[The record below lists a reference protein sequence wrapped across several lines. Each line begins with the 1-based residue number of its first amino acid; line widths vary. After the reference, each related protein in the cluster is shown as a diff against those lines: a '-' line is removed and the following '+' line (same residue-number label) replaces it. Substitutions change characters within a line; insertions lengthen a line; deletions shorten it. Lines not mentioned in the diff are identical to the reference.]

1 MISLLVILLNFLY
14 SQSPELNQEI
24 ILKDFTPSGSIEAL
38 IDDYNG
44 DYYLVQLDLKNDSLY
59 NIANNILPHAELFNG
74 PASYHRIMTLEHLSA
89 ILEEISSNYIIVL
102 NNQYTLPNNLR
113 SF

>member
-1 MISLLVILLNFLY
+1 MISLLFILLSFSY
-14 SQSPELNQEI
+14 SQSSDFSEEVI
-24 ILKDFTPSGSIEAL
+24 MKEFTPSGSIESL

-44 DYYLVQLDLKNDSLY
+44 TYYLVQLDLKNDSLY

-102 NNQYTLPNNLR
+102 KASNGQLKAWK
-113 SF
+113 